1 MLTLH
6 KARNILK
13 KWLEEII
20 TNIVRHVIALNTSK
34 FVMIDPISIKILMIT
49 GNEDNKIKS
58 KYNSICLAIL
68 TAMVPNIYLN

>member
-34 FVMIDPISIKILMIT
+34 FVMIDPYINQNT
-49 GNEDNKIKS
+49 DD
-58 KYNSICLAIL
+58 YR
-68 TAMVPNIYLN
+68 